1 MSAPYAIHRRAPF
14 MSTVIVLGCVL
25 TYAAIGFAAF
35 PGVSAFVLLYGVA
48 LHHERSRSVPA
59 FVATAATLVAAILLQ
74 PPGVVDRASGV
85 SIALATVVA
94 WLGGEN
100 LRQRRARW
108 GELRERNALLER
120 EREERARQAVVEER
134 LRIARELHDVV
145 AHAMSVIAVQSGVGS
160 HVGSENPLEAQRA
173 LAAIETTSRSALVEM
188 RRLLGVLRQE
198 GDGPAATMPAPSLR
212 DVPALIRQ
220 VADGGLTAGLHIN
233 GAPVDVPPGLD
244 LSAYRIIQEA
254 LTNAIKHGG
263 PHAEVTVAYSDQDVT
278 VEVTSDGSLN
288 SDRGQ
293 RVVTPGHGIIGMRER
308 VAVFGGEFSAAP
320 RAGGG
325 FRVAARLPF
334 DGGQS

>member
-1 MSAPYAIHRRAPF
+1 MVVSLLTKTRTTGQHPNDVGAYLLAVGMSAPYAIHRRAPF

-74 PPGVVDRASGV
+74 PSGVVDRASGV

-94 WLGGEN
+94 CSAGEPSE
-100 LRQRRARW
+100 RRARW

-160 HVGSENPLEAQRA
+160 PSVARIRSKHSEPSPRS
-173 LAAIETTSRSALVEM
+173 TTSRSALVEM

-198 GDGPAATMPAPSLR
+198 GDGPAATTPAPSLR
-212 DVPALIRQ
+212 GVPALIRQ
-220 VADGGLTAGLHIN
+220 VADGGLTAGLHID

-244 LSAYRIIQEA
+244 LSAYRISRKPSR
-254 LTNAIKHGG
+254 TRSS
-263 PHAEVTVAYSDQDVT
+263 T
-278 VEVTSDGSLN
+278 
-288 SDRGQ
+288 
-293 RVVTPGHGIIGMRER
+293 
-308 VAVFGGEFSAAP
+308 AP
-320 RAGGG
+320 RTP
-325 FRVAARLPF
+325 R
-334 DGGQS
+334 